1 MDYKVLY
8 RKYRPDN
15 FSSIVGQDYMVSILK
30 NAIKNDKISHA
41 YIFSGP
47 RGTGKTSTA
56 KVFAKAINCLNPTE
70 EGPCNE
76 CESCLHFKENAD
88 IIEIDA
94 ASNNGVDEIRE
105 IINNIKLA
113 PAYSKYKVYI
123 IDEVHMLSTS
133 AFNALLLTLEEPPK
147 HVVFILATTNIEA
160 VPITIL
166 SRCQRFDFH
175 RISIADIIKRLKYVI
190 SNENIAIDDD
200 ALEEIAYISDGGMRD
215 ALSIL
220 DQLSSTTEKITINDV
235 IEHFGSVSKKQIND
249 LFNLI
254 LENDVDNFDNM
265 MKKFKELA
273 IDYKVLIKKILE
285 KIEEEAIKV
294 KKNYNYQGLSYD
306 KLKEMAFNLA
316 DISNYVNMSIDPY
329 LLIEITLLKYFP
341 GREVKEKLVDESIPN
356 DQNTTKII
364 SREIIKENPEKIKTP
379 APVAATNE
387 ETPAKII
394 SREIISQPETYTELI
409 KIRVNNCF
417 VNAKKEYLQNLK
429 EMWKKFVDNLSDKSL
444 LNLLIDCN
452 VVTASDKVG
461 VLTNIIDGTSNL
473 INNRL
478 KEVQDLFNKEFNT
491 EYKFIAL
498 TEGKW
503 NEEKQEYIKNLH
515 NKHEYRYIEE
525 PKIVKEEENDI
536 DNIEK
541 IAYDIFDK
549 EKIEIE

>member
-175 RISIADIIKRLKYVI
+175 KISIADIIKRLKYVI

-356 DQNTTKII
+356 DQNTTNII